1 MSFSQLNNVS
11 LSQIVSEKNVLKKNV
26 LKKKKII
33 NRDKVLNSEIFA
45 SFKLIEYV
53 GGKV

>member
-26 LKKKKII
+26 LKKRK
-33 NRDKVLNSEIFA
+33 
-45 SFKLIEYV
+45 
-53 GGKV
+53 